1 MKKIWLAIVAVVIAA
16 GAFFVWSGSSSTE
29 STGSASTGDNA
40 ATATQSNFRDGKQF
54 ATLKREAT
62 EEPQVLEFFS
72 FFCPHCYDFENVY
85 HMSDMFKKQLPEN
98 GKLVKYHVDF
108 MGGELGSQLTQAW
121 AVAITLGVQ
130 DKVGP
135 IIFNGIQKT
144 QSIRNL
150 DGIRQAFI
158 EAGVN
163 GEEFDSAWNSFI
175 VKSLTA
181 QQRKLAEDVNLRS
194 VPSVLVNGKF
204 MVKNDGLEANSI
216 ESFVQ
221 EYGQVVKYLLSQK

>member
-1 MKKIWLAIVAVVIAA
+1 MKKIWLVIICAVIAA
-16 GAFFVWSGSSSTE
+16 GAFFVWSNSSTPAKSDSAGSSVNVE
-29 STGSASTGDNA
+29 SG
-40 ATATQSNFRDGKQF
+40 FKDGKQF
-54 ATLKREAT
+54 STLKRNAT
-62 EEPQVLEFFS
+62 EAPQVLEFFS

-85 HMSDMFKKQLPEN
+85 HMSDEFKKQLPEN

-130 DKVGP
+130 DKVAP
-135 IIFNGIQKT
+135 LIFSGIQKT
-144 QSIRNL
+144 QTIRNL

-158 EAGVN
+158 EAGVT

-181 QQRKLAEDVNLRS
+181 QQRKMAADVELRS
-194 VPSVLVNGKF
+194 VPSVLVNGKY
-204 MVKNDGLEANSI
+204 MVKNDGLEANSV
-216 ESFVQ
+216 ESFIQ
-221 EYGQVVKYLLSQK
+221 EYGQVVKYLLGQK

>member
-1 MKKIWLAIVAVVIAA
+1 MKKMWLVLVCAVVAV
-16 GAFFVWSGSSSTE
+16 GAFFIWSNSSTPANADSKPTGSSS
-29 STGSASTGDNA
+29 AVVA
-40 ATATQSNFRDGKQF
+40 SNFQNGKQF
-54 ATLKREAT
+54 ETLNRSAT

-85 HMSDMFKKQLPEN
+85 HMSDEFKKQLPEG
-98 GKLVKYHVDF
+98 GKIVKYHVDF

-130 DKVGP
+130 DKVAP
-135 IIFNGIQKT
+135 LIFNGIQKT
-144 QSIRNL
+144 QTIRNL

-158 EAGVN
+158 EAGVS

-181 QQRKLAEDVNLRS
+181 QQRKLAEDVDLRS
-194 VPSVLVNGKF
+194 VPSVIVNGKYL
-204 MVKNDGLEANSI
+204 VKNDGLEAKSVEGFI
-216 ESFVQ
+216 Q
-221 EYGQVVKYLLSQK
+221 EFGQVVKYLLGQK

>member
-1 MKKIWLAIVAVVIAA
+1 MNVE
-16 GAFFVWSGSSSTE
+16 SG
-29 STGSASTGDNA
+29 
-40 ATATQSNFRDGKQF
+40 FKDGKQF
-54 ATLKREAT
+54 STLKRNAT
-62 EEPQVLEFFS
+62 EAPQVLEFFS

-85 HMSDMFKKQLPEN
+85 HMSDEFKKQLPEN

-130 DKVGP
+130 DKVAP
-135 IIFNGIQKT
+135 LIFSGIQKT
-144 QSIRNL
+144 QTIRNL

-158 EAGVN
+158 EAGVT

-181 QQRKLAEDVNLRS
+181 QQRKMAADVELRS
-194 VPSVLVNGKF
+194 VPSVLVNGKY
-204 MVKNDGLEANSI
+204 MVKNDGLEANSV
-216 ESFVQ
+216 ESFIQ
-221 EYGQVVKYLLSQK
+221 EYGQVVKYLLGQK